1 MMEMNEFDSE
11 GKINYNQNLFPEEP
25 SFETV
30 YASSLFFTKKIKRL
44 ILCGKGGSGKD
55 HLRQILEQ
63 KGFKYCVSHTTRPI
77 REGEENGKDYWFIE
91 SSRLVSMADSFYEAV
106 FFNDWFYGTSLE
118 EFYSSN
124 LFIMTPKGVEKL
136 KPEDRKESTILYL
149 NIDEEARRSRLES
162 RRDADDVKRR
172 LEADFVDFKDFTD
185 FDFEIKDSNFTDV
198 GDIGNVYYY
207 TKEI

>member
-1 MMEMNEFDSE
+1 M
-11 GKINYNQNLFPEEP
+11 
-25 SFETV
+25 
-30 YASSLFFTKKIKRL
+30 
-44 ILCGKGGSGKD
+44 
-55 HLRQILEQ
+55 LEA
-63 KGFKYCVSHTTRPI
+63 KGFKYCISHTTRPI

-91 SSRLVSMADSFYEAV
+91 SSRLVSMADDFYEAV
-106 FFNDWFYGTSLE
+106 FFNNWFYGTSLS

-136 KPEDRKESTILYL
+136 KSEDRDQSVILYL
-149 NIDEEARRSRLES
+149 NIDEETRRTRLES

-185 FDFEIKDSNFTDV
+185 FDFEIKDSNFTDI

-207 TKEI
+207 IKENG